1 MIKTIYIGLVPQ
13 EYLNMGT
20 DDLFQHG
27 ENYYYYKL
35 EFDLADGCA
44 TLTDTCGR
52 FMPLDMTNYGEIAY
66 ALQKVE
72 EFQEGY
78 NDLEDEMAS
87 FMADVPSVMR
97 TIVSDDE

>member
-1 MIKTIYIGLVPQ
+1 MIKTIFIGLVPQ

-20 DDLFQHG
+20 DDLFQFG

-35 EFDLADGCA
+35 EFYLADGCA

-72 EFQEGY
+72 EFQDEY
-78 NDLEDEMAS
+78 NDIEDGMTTFLEG
-87 FMADVPSVMR
+87 VPSVMS

>member
-13 EYLNMGT
+13 EYLNIGT
-20 DDLFQHG
+20 DDLFQYN

-72 EFQEGY
+72 ELQDEY
-78 NDLEDEMAS
+78 NDLEDEMAN
-87 FMADVPSVMR
+87 FMEGVPNVMR